1 MASTFQ
7 IELTKDLLRISGTP
21 LLSGLPESARVMPDP
36 LGIGVYLQFTAP
48 SPQARLVFQA
58 GELVES
64 LHFTCCHRYEPYWM
78 TIQTGTRG
86 GQVPVE
92 TQFLLLELP
101 DHTVVL
107 LVPLLNGPFRCSL
120 QGTGEDGLELVAE
133 SGDPAVVTDTV
144 TGLFIAAGSDPY
156 SLVEES
162 AGSIMQHMGT
172 GRLRSE
178 KPLPDF
184 IDQFG
189 WCTWDAFY
197 QEVSHE
203 KVRQGLESFVR
214 GGILPRLLILDDGW
228 QSEQS
233 MPTGERRLTSFA
245 ANDKFPG
252 GLAPTVRMAKDE
264 FGVET
269 FLVWHALAGYWG
281 GVHPPSFPQYDIQ
294 PTARSFSPGILH
306 YYPDHNEKWWGSVI
320 GVVSPKSIDRF
331 YQDYHRSLR
340 QQGVDGVKV
349 DTQASLEAVSAGRG
363 GRVAMMQR
371 YHEALEGS
379 AQVHFG
385 GRLINCMS
393 LSNDMLYS
401 TLSSSLTRTS
411 TDFWPERPHTH
422 GLHLYV
428 NAQVSLWFG
437 EFVHPDW
444 DMFQSGHPWGA
455 YHAAAR
461 AISGGPVYV
470 SDKPCTH
477 DFDLLRKLVLPDGRI
492 LRALQTARP
501 TRDCLFHDPTQEDV
515 LLKIFNLNHQAG
527 VIGVFN
533 ARYTPLRA
541 NDSAISGSISPAD
554 VPDMDGERFAIY
566 AHNIRELRVVER
578 DEQWELALPQAG
590 FEIFTVVPVDQG
602 VAPLGLVE
610 LFNSA
615 GAILEKGFITQEIYR
630 IRTRGAGHFAVWCS
644 RSPIRVV
651 AHERNNRHPRTTDLP
666 FSYVPKTSWLEFDLN
681 VHGQEIIDI
690 EFSAT

>member
-1 MASTFQ
+1 MASTLK
-7 IELTKDLLRISGTP
+7 IERSEDLLLISGTP
-21 LLSGLPESARVMPDP
+21 LMIELPESIQVFPDP
-36 LGIGVYLQFTAP
+36 LGAGSFLQFTA
-48 SPQARLVFQA
+48 SSSQARHVFPI
-58 GELVES
+58 GS
-64 LHFTCCHRYEPYWM
+64 LQENLRFTCCHRYEPYWM
-78 TIQTGTRG
+78 TVKAGTRG
-86 GQVPVE
+86 DEVPVE
-92 TQFLLLELP
+92 TQFLLVERP
-101 DHTVVL
+101 DHTVAL
-107 LVPLLNGPFRCSL
+107 LVPLLDGAFRCAL
-120 QGTGEDGLELVAE
+120 QGSGEDAIELVAE
-133 SGDPAVVTDTV
+133 LGDPAVVTDTV
-144 TGLFIAAGSDPY
+144 TGLFIAAGSDPF
-156 SLVEES
+156 SLIEES
-162 AGSIMQHMGT
+162 ARSVMQHMGI
-172 GRLRSE
+172 GRLRAD
-178 KPLPDF
+178 KPVPEF
-184 IDQFG
+184 IDLFG

-203 KVRQGLESFVR
+203 KVRQGLESFAR
-214 GGILPRLLILDDGW
+214 GGILPKLLILDDGW
-228 QSEQS
+228 QSEQG

-281 GVHPPSFPQYDIQ
+281 GVHPPSFPQYDVQ
-294 PTARSFSPGILH
+294 PVARSFSPGILH
-306 YYPDHNEKWWGSVI
+306 YYPDHNENWWGSVI
-320 GVVSPKSIDRF
+320 GVISPNSIDRF

-363 GRVAMMQR
+363 GRVGMMQR

-401 TLSSSLTRTS
+401 ALSSNLTRTS

-437 EFVHPDW
+437 EFIHPDW
-444 DMFQSGHPWGA
+444 DMFQSGHPWGG

-470 SDKPCTH
+470 SDKPGTH
-477 DFDLLRKLVLPDGRI
+477 DFDLLRKLVLPDGRT
-492 LRALQTARP
+492 LRALQPARL
-501 TRDCLFHDPTQEDV
+501 TRDCLFHDPTREDV
-515 LLKIFNLNHQAG
+515 LLKIFNLNYQAG

-533 ARYTPLRA
+533 ARYDPQSSGNGMIT
-541 NDSAISGSISPAD
+541 GSITPKD
-554 VPDMDGERFAIY
+554 VAGLEGELFAIY
-566 AHNIRELRVVER
+566 AHNSRELRLIKC

-615 GAILEKGFITQEIYR
+615 GAVVEKSFITPEIYR
-630 IRTRGAGHFAVWCS
+630 IKTRGAGRFALWCS
-644 RSPIRVV
+644 RKPVELISVDT
-651 AHERNNRHPRTTDLP
+651 RTKMRTKQAMTYMP
-666 FSYVPKTSWLEFDLN
+666 ENSYLEFQVDHANPVMYDIILN
-681 VHGQEIIDI
+681 LGE
-690 EFSAT
+690 